1 MSFSQGPLISLSVKM
16 YPLQYP
22 SVSKNDLFP
31 LKRTQR
37 RSGYDFLLSN
47 FLEGFSFSQ
56 EIGSRRSREQ
66 QEIQGWI
73 EKWSN
78 FWNPKHLHFPWCWQS
93 GTGRRIGFMH
103 SIQGRLLFLA
113 RHVEKAHL
121 QCNGGQSILGEKW
134 GHIYMHRN
142 QLGVKF
148 MNGKKM
154 LKKIKVEKWD
164 LLSHF
169 PALCYNMYCLKTLA
183 KSIDYRY
190 Y

>member
-1 MSFSQGPLISLSVKM
+1 MK
-16 YPLQYP
+16 
-22 SVSKNDLFP
+22 
-31 LKRTQR
+31 
-37 RSGYDFLLSN
+37 LSN
-47 FLEGFSFSQ
+47 INCKCECLRLQAWGRNLSCIAWLNASQ
-56 EIGSRRSREQ
+56 EIWSRRSREQ

-148 MNGKKM
+148 MNGKKL
-154 LKKIKVEKWD
+154 LKKTKVDKMR
-164 LLSHF
+164 LLESF
-169 PALCYNMYCLKTLA
+169 SNTVLYMTDTNTC
-183 KSIDYRY
+183 
-190 Y
+190 